1 MVDVILV
8 GIGGFAGTVA
18 RYLIGLIPMQSES
31 VFPWKT
37 FLINVSGAFLIG
49 LICAAAAKDETV
61 NRHLVLML
69 KVGLCGG
76 FTTFSS
82 FALENA
88 NLMKDGMAWVSVLY
102 ICLSIFLGVAA
113 VFGAEMII
121 R

>member
-1 MVDVILV
+1 MDDVILV
-8 GIGGFAGTVA
+8 GIGGFVGTAA
-18 RYLIGLIPMQSES
+18 RYLIGLIPLKSES

-37 FLINVSGAFLIG
+37 LFINVLGAFLIG
-49 LICAAAAKDETV
+49 LICAAAAKNETA

-76 FTTFSS
+76 FTTFST

-88 NLMKDGMAWVSVLY
+88 NLMKDGMVWVSVLY
-102 ICLSIFLGVAA
+102 ICLSIVLGVAA
-113 VFGAEMII
+113 VFGAQMIV